1 MRIRNRNS
9 ITEVEYFGFTKDNHA
24 RYVSLFENQFNSD
37 ITFSDKQKAEILGML
52 TSNGYVDLTK
62 YGVNFK

>member
-9 ITEVEYFGFTKDNHA
+9 IIEVEYFGFTKDNHA

-37 ITFSDKQKAEILGML
+37 ITFSDKQKTEILGML
-52 TSNGYVDLTK
+52 TSNGYVNLTE
-62 YGVNFK
+62 YGVTFR